1 MDRNTLIREGKHTEF
16 WKIICEEIDRRIE
29 GARNQLE
36 TQSNTEMV
44 KRLQFAIGISREF
57 KKLPDDILRR
67 LRPQG
72 EKRG

>member
-1 MDRNTLIREGKHTEF
+1 MDRETIVREGKNSEF
-16 WKIICEEIDRRIE
+16 FKIICEEIDRRIE

-44 KRLQFAIGISREF
+44 KRLQFAIRISREF
-57 KKLPDDILRR
+57 KKLPDDL
-67 LRPQG
+67 LKHRPLAG